1 MERNAIRKNFVMK
14 VVCIDDYPFPKMG
27 KNPDKIEIFLTLG
40 KIYEIMDNGSES
52 SFKLCD
58 DSGKIVILSKRRF
71 VELEKHRQEKL
82 DGLLK

>member
-1 MERNAIRKNFVMK
+1 MK

-40 KIYEIMDNGSES
+40 RVYEIMDNGSEQ
-52 SFKLCD
+52 SFKLYD

-82 DGLLK
+82 DELLK

>member
-1 MERNAIRKNFVMK
+1 MK

-40 KIYEIMDNGSES
+40 RVYELMDNGSES

-71 VELEKHRQEKL
+71 VELEQYRQEKL
-82 DGLLK
+82 DKLLK

>member
-1 MERNAIRKNFVMK
+1 MK
-14 VVCIDDYPFPKMG
+14 VVCIDDSPFPKMG

-40 KIYEIMDNGSES
+40 RVYELMDNGSES

-71 VELEKHRQEKL
+71 VELEQYRQEKL
-82 DGLLK
+82 DELLK

>member
-1 MERNAIRKNFVMK
+1 MK

-40 KIYEIMDNGSES
+40 RVYELIDDGSEQS
-52 SFKLCD
+52 YKLYD

-71 VELEKHRQEKL
+71 VELEQYRKEKL
-82 DGLLK
+82 DELLK